1 MAVIKKYGEVLDQP
15 LSNYQT
21 FVTDTNPLSE
31 YFRITEFKDTFTGG
45 KNGFLIEGSKDLLES
60 TEIKIQI
67 LDVEGNSVYWE
78 PGNGIP
84 EYYEGLSKV
93 VSVYVY
99 EDTPIGIGSITI
111 LGELKTYTNELG
123 DTVEIPTEWQGIYNV
138 KWNRSFQI
146 NRLLSNED
154 KVRFYRR
161 PQVGITEIVKPIFNN
176 VVTTI
181 IQTGSVTGIA
191 QSPRLDQQLAGY
203 SAPTSYLLT
212 INDNSN
218 WTGSVVGTYINMP
231 SIGYTTLADGVINN
245 KELLVQNPYTVNG
258 LVDNFANV
266 GYTASFNYVEGVNNL
281 KTALTGSFAKIRLTD
296 LTTFVGDVARV
307 RIFRKSQSDLSDYQF
322 VQEIKLESNELLVDL
337 ESYAKNQE
345 YYGIFDNSN
354 YITYWTGS
362 STNLTTEFNQTYLFN
377 SVKINS
383 NGVNQYHTSKSISI
397 TENAEYTLDF
407 NLRISDV
414 TSGNYIKAFL
424 SGSRE
429 TLVNGSP
436 KTIQIQQNIVNVN
449 SNNSL
454 LQKTALTTNFKGEK
468 IDNPKLYFEVK
479 GNNWYLSDVS
489 LRASQETSFSP
500 NEITF
505 IQSVPRSLPEETFL
519 YRFEFY
525 DINNNSIPVNVE
537 ATKTFD
543 GGNLQRIQKGLVFT
557 PRSLGFQFDSGSNPV
572 PPTVVGF
579 TVTKNLLTGS
589 VHYTSQSFDF
599 DGNEL
604 FRDDYTASITLGG
617 GYPGLLDGI
626 TSDTPTMTVQHFTGS
641 RTDKTIQLVKITGE
655 VEGYTDSVIFSRVL
669 DGFGGVNYLIRP
681 YRGTQIRNSSTASLE
696 VQAIRIDGVNDIELS
711 SLTYPTKGWP
721 DKQLHVL
728 SGSYSGSTPVLYE
741 KFITLAAASSSG
753 FIKGLTT
760 GSLGT
765 GEINYNATFNRDSI
779 DFRRTVYLMSAQ
791 TAASDWAYVTSGSVL
806 ASQILED
813 LQDGLD
819 SGVVIFN
826 ADSFT
831 INPRT
836 EKTFTP
842 ITGSATASFAKRGT
856 AASDI
861 EAVTASFQIYP
872 SMSIN
877 KDWVPEYWM
886 YYHTQSLNPTITV
899 VAKDDN
905 KKIIPSQKP
914 EGNESQYV
922 RSPLSQSKNL
932 TVTFTYTEPWTSAS
946 VSIDKTF
953 TIVPEGKQGDESIVF
968 EVSPASIT
976 MPADS
981 RGFVKDYKTTVTQ
994 IKLKQ
999 GSKYLAFS
1007 SSAGQNKLESHGQF
1021 HIAQAS
1027 IISTNI
1033 TGGLVYYDNR
1043 YTESLIISA
1052 SSDFTNLSA
1061 SLQFPLIIHPYY
1073 TSSIYTASVV
1083 QNFTKVLDGP
1093 PPIQII
1099 ISPTTTAVKAD
1110 EVGYVTSENYTGANT
1125 TLQVKEGDDFLTFTT
1140 QSTLPGT
1147 WRINL
1152 VETLNSTGIRN
1163 IRTGSLSSSSL
1174 STATLNFNRFD
1185 YPHVSSSVNYTIQV
1199 YPFALGAGFRYTSS
1213 IYNRTQTI
1221 TKNVS
1226 TPNAR
1231 SVDFKAS
1238 SYTINYNRDG
1248 NRIAPLENIDLTVTA
1263 FNTTGS
1269 YILNQTSGSQ
1279 AYLYYV
1285 ENDGSE
1291 TFYDGPQ
1298 PMEGVPPA
1306 YAFTGISGP
1315 DAAGP
1320 GENKTWKV
1328 KITDGKAP
1336 AFNLLQPADIRAE
1349 GQLTIAGVKAGNDA
1363 YKLVASNESTSI
1375 TANLWTSS
1383 LDGTGMKI
1391 TTFKGTTQLI
1401 NVDAYPPYDGQT
1413 DVDYQSL
1420 PIGVLGY
1427 SSASIFS
1434 KSSWITPAST
1444 KFPTSNPASIGDI
1457 SDWTAPGTNTT
1468 GEIVYKVDFENNQT
1482 YGRTQTQFV
1491 TQSFAV
1497 QFTNPAPYTV
1507 NLTNENSSAVYK
1519 VSGQFTTAGTGTSIR
1534 AYRGEVELSNTSSLL
1549 GNSKVDAYGVVG
1561 YPSRCRVSVLS
1572 KSPWLTLGGGL
1583 VPGSFVT
1590 GNPATI
1596 PAIAAWSSPETN
1608 TIGQVVYQIDCE
1620 YTGSNN
1626 NIPRQ
1631 TLYKT
1636 QSISIQQEGSTGP
1649 GIVMRGEWSNL
1660 TDYSGSVETQ
1670 NKRRDAVIYG
1680 TSPTTYYAAVSGSGP
1695 TTYDRNNVFVA
1706 AHAPTAGTDNAWW
1719 QYLGEEEFFVAAK
1732 IAIFE
1737 ESYVKNTINVGNNPG
1752 SAYANIVLAGGRND
1766 PYMAIGQYATIGYG
1780 NQGIWQGI
1788 YDLGGGSYMPRMS
1801 MVNSDNSRY
1810 LKWTGTGLEIR
1821 GDITVTGG
1829 DAATQGYA
1837 NNAAST
1843 AYNNAVASANGYTG
1857 TVVDLL
1863 SGSLGAIAAIDSINA
1878 GQATTYIGPGAIVT
1892 SLVAT
1897 NLITSLNYSA
1907 SIEAGSYSDTGTFI
1921 DLSNGSIKAP
1931 GFSIQANGNASFKG
1945 FLSSS
1950 NAVFGGWKLDATT
1963 LASQNGRISFD
1974 ANKESITVLDTSNNP
1989 RFIANT
1995 SDTLPSPSANAPSP
2009 ASGNGSGFSFDI
2021 HSINNIAPYENV
2033 SDSALY
2039 PLLNFTAAAGGGNHL
2054 ITYTY
2059 NPTSL
2064 YSSYVYANGAAYASL
2079 GITLVV
2085 TDSAGA
2091 NVQYGTGRYFY
2102 ADGDFVDQCGGGT
2115 GGGYYPIPSVIGT
2128 TEIILKDGSI
2138 KLAKDIVKG
2147 EEILSWDEINNKF
2160 TIGKINDIR
2169 GRQVDLVY
2177 KVVVGG
2183 EEVKVSDSHKF
2194 WTDGDGEIL
2203 VTNLVAGV
2211 SKIYVKV
2218 NNSIELKLV
2227 DDVNIVYEK
2236 DEVFTFS
2243 VKDYHNYISNNII
2256 SHNSPSYC
2264 YYLSSQTAYVS
2275 KPSTFTITTGNLTD
2289 GGSYK
2294 VQLYI
2299 SRTAAAADTSAY
2311 TTYDDSEARVVF
2323 AEQNGAIT
2331 LKRISAGTIANGGGF
2346 QAVSSDTQYLR
2357 HMTTPTETNIST
2369 YIKGG
2374 LQVDKIYGFYDTL
2387 DNASPTPSTFT
2398 NIGYNVAGY
2407 AMIKGYG
2414 RWSSNVSQTGTVTI
2428 PYPSSMGGCITSL
2441 VQVAQGSYNVS
2452 YSLAKNDATLSTI
2465 VPSIFFTGTRDMSS
2479 IYECTI
2485 SIGKYNGDST
2495 YTNFKT
2501 QDNNTDGLYNMDEI
2515 SLLVVM

>member
-21 FVTDTNPLSE
+21 FVTDANPLSE

-123 DTVEIPTEWQGIYNV
+123 NTVDIPDEWQGIYNV

-161 PQVGITEIVKPIFNN
+161 PQVNITEIVKPIFNN

-191 QSPRLDQQLAGY
+191 QSPRLDQSLAGY
-203 SAPTSYLLT
+203 SAPTSYLLK
-212 INDNSN
+212 INDNTN
-218 WTGSVVGTYINMP
+218 WTGSVVGTYIDIP
-231 SIGYTTLADGVINN
+231 SLGYTTLADSVINN

-258 LVDNFANV
+258 LVDNFSNV

-281 KTALTGSFAKIRLTD
+281 KTALTGSFAKILLTD

-307 RIFRKSQSDLSDYQF
+307 KIYRKSQSDLSDYQF

-337 ESYAKNQE
+337 ESYTKNQE

-354 YITYWTGS
+354 YKNYWVTS
-362 STNLTTEFNQTYLFN
+362 SNNLTVSFNQNYLFD
-377 SVKINS
+377 SVKFNS
-383 NGVNQYHTSKSISI
+383 TGVNQYHISKSISI

-424 SGSRE
+424 SGSRQ
-429 TLVNGSP
+429 TSVNGSA
-436 KTIQIQQNIVNVN
+436 KTIQVQQNILNVN

-454 LQKTALTTNFKGEK
+454 LQKNALTTNFKAEQ
-468 IDNPKLYFEVK
+468 IDNAKLYFEVN

-500 NEITF
+500 NELTF

-525 DINNNSIPVNVE
+525 DINNNYIPVNVE
-537 ATKTFD
+537 ATKTFN

-721 DKQLHVL
+721 DKQLHII
-728 SGSYSGSTPVLYE
+728 SRSSDGAE
-741 KFITLAAASSSG
+741 KFVNLAYASSSG
-753 FIKGLTT
+753 YVRGLAS

-779 DFRRTVYLMSAQ
+779 DFRRTVYLISSQ
-791 TAASDWAYVTSGSVL
+791 SAASGPAYLTSGSVL

-836 EKTFTP
+836 ESTFKP
-842 ITGSATASFAKRGT
+842 SFGFATASFAKRGT

-886 YYHTQSLNPTITV
+886 YYHTQSLHPTITV

-905 KKIIPSQKP
+905 KNTIPSQIVT
-914 EGNESQYV
+914 GNV
-922 RSPLSQSKNL
+922 RSALNQTKNL
-932 TVTFTYTEPWTSAS
+932 TLTFTYTEPWTSAS

-1027 IISTNI
+1027 ILSTNI

-1061 SLQFPLIIHPYY
+1061 SLEFPLIIHPYY
-1073 TSSIYTASVV
+1073 TSSIYTASVI

-1140 QSTLPGT
+1140 QSTAPGT

-1185 YPHVSSSVNYTIQV
+1185 YPYVSSSVNYTIQV

-1269 YILNQTSGSQ
+1269 YVAGQTTGPQ

-1336 AFNLLQPADIRAE
+1336 AFNLLQSADIRAE

-1363 YKLVASNESTSI
+1363 YKLAASNESTSI

-1383 LDGTGMKI
+1383 LAGTGMKI

-1401 NVDAYPPYDGQT
+1401 NVHPYPAPDAQSDY
-1413 DVDYQSL
+1413 DYQNL
-1420 PIGVLGY
+1420 AIGVLGY
-1427 SSASIFS
+1427 SSASIFT
-1434 KSSWITPAST
+1434 KSSWITPASN

-1457 SDWTAPGTNTT
+1457 SDWYAPGTNTT
-1468 GEIVYKVDFENNQT
+1468 GEIVYKVDFENNET

-1497 QFTNPAPYTV
+1497 QFTDPSPYSV
-1507 NLTNENSSAVYK
+1507 SLTNENSSAVYK
-1519 VSGQFTTAGTGTSIR
+1519 VSGQFTTAGTGTSLRI
-1534 AYRGEVELSNTSSLL
+1534 YRGEIELVNTSSLL
-1549 GNSKVDAYGVVG
+1549 GNSKADAYGVTG
-1561 YPSRCRVSVLS
+1561 YPARCRVSVLS
-1572 KSPWLTLGGGL
+1572 KSAWLTLGSSL
-1583 VPGSFVT
+1583 VVGSFVP
-1590 GNPATI
+1590 GNPATM
-1596 PAIAAWSSPETN
+1596 PPIAAWSSPETN
-1608 TIGQVVYQIDCE
+1608 TVGEVVYQIDCE
-1620 YTGSNN
+1620 G
-1626 NIPRQ
+1626 RQ

-1810 LKWTGTGLEIR
+1810 LKWTGTGLEIK

-1843 AYNNAVASANGYTG
+1843 AYNNAVTSANGYTG

-1897 NLITSLNYSA
+1897 SLITSLNYSA
-1907 SIEAGSYSDTGTFI
+1907 SIEAAPYSDTGTFI
-1921 DLSNGSIKAP
+1921 DLANGSIKAP
-1931 GFSIQANGNASFKG
+1931 GFAIQANGNASFRG

-1950 NAVFGGWKLDATT
+1950 QAVFGGWKLDNAT
-1963 LASQNGRISFD
+1963 LASLNGRITLD
-1974 ANKESITVLDTSNNP
+1974 AVKESITVLDTSNNP
-1989 RFIANT
+1989 RFIADT
-1995 SDTLPSPSANAPSP
+1995 SDTLPSPSANAPYP

-2039 PLLNFTAAAGGGNHL
+2039 PLLNFTAATGGGNHL

-2059 NPTSL
+2059 NPASL

-2203 VTNLVAGV
+2203 VTNLVAGL

-2243 VKDYHNYISNNII
+2243 VKDYHNYVSNNII

-2299 SRTAAAADTSAY
+2299 SRTAAAADTTAY

-2357 HMTTPTETNIST
+2357 HMTTPSETNIST

-2398 NIGYNVAGY
+2398 SIGYNVAGY

-2414 RWSSNVSQTGTVTI
+2414 RWSSNVSQTGTVTV

-2452 YSLAKNDATLSTI
+2452 YSLTKNDATLSTI

-2479 IYECTI
+2479 TAECTI
-2485 SIGKYNGDST
+2485 SVGKYNGDST

>member
-78 PGNGIP
+78 PGNGVP

-111 LGELKTYTNELG
+111 LGELKTYTDELG
-123 DTVEIPTEWQGIYNV
+123 NTVDIPAEWKGIYNV

-181 IQTGSVTGIA
+181 IQTGSITGIA
-191 QSPRLDQQLAGY
+191 QSPRLEQPLAGY

-212 INDNSN
+212 INDNTN
-218 WTGSVVGTYINMP
+218 WTGSVVGTYINVP
-231 SIGYTTLADGVINN
+231 SLGFTTLADGVINN

-258 LVDNFANV
+258 LVDNFANI

-281 KTALTGSFAKIRLTD
+281 KTALTGSFAKIRLTE
-296 LTTFVGDVARV
+296 LNTFVGDVSRV
-307 RIFRKSQSDLSDYQF
+307 KIFRKSQSDLSDYQF

-337 ESYAKNQE
+337 ESYTKNQE
-345 YYGIFDNSN
+345 YYGIFDNYNYKNYWVTSSN
-354 YITYWTGS
+354 EL
-362 STNLTTEFNQTYLFN
+362 LTQFNQTYLFN
-377 SVKINS
+377 SVKLDVVSTIGS
-383 NGVNQYHTSKSISI
+383 AKTDYYHISKSISI

-407 NLRISDV
+407 NLR
-414 TSGNYIKAFL
+414 TSNVNSENYIKAFL

-429 TLVNGSP
+429 TSVNGSS

-454 LQKTALTTNFKGEK
+454 LQKTPLTTNFKAEK
-468 IDNPKLYFEVK
+468 IDNAKLYFEVK
-479 GNNWYLSDVS
+479 GDNWYLSDVS

-525 DINNNSIPVNVE
+525 DINNNYIPVNVE

-557 PRSLGFQFDSGSNPV
+557 PRSLAFQFDSGSQPI

-589 VHYTSQSFDF
+589 VTYTSQSFDF

-604 FRDDYTASITLGG
+604 IYDDYTASFTGQR
-617 GYPGLLDGI
+617 YPGLLSDI
-626 TSDTPTMTVQHFTGS
+626 TSDAPTMTVGNFTGS
-641 RTDKTIQLVKITGE
+641 RTDKTVQLVKITGE
-655 VEGYTDSVIFSRVL
+655 VEGFTDTVIFSRVL

-696 VQAIRIDGVNDIELS
+696 VQAIRIDGINDIELS
-711 SLTYPTKGWP
+711 STSQPLKGWP
-721 DKQLHVL
+721 DKQLHIISRSVD
-728 SGSYSGSTPVLYE
+728 GAE
-741 KFITLAAASSSG
+741 KFVNLAYASSSG
-753 FIKGLTT
+753 YVRGLTT

-779 DFRRTVYLMSAQ
+779 DFRRTIYLISSQ
-791 TAASDWAYVTSGSVL
+791 SAASGPAYLTSGSVL

-836 EKTFTP
+836 ESTFKP
-842 ITGSATASFAKRGT
+842 DFAFATASFAKRGT

-861 EAVTASFQIYP
+861 EAVTASFQVYP

-877 KDWVPEYWM
+877 RDWVPEYWM
-886 YYHTQSLNPTITV
+886 YYHTQSLHPTITV

-905 KKIIPSQKP
+905 KNTIPSQIIS
-914 EGNESQYV
+914 GNV
-922 RSPLSQSKNL
+922 RSPLNQTKNL
-932 TVTFTYTEPWTSAS
+932 TLTFTYTEPWTSAS

-968 EVSPASIT
+968 EVTPATIT

-981 RGFVKDYKTTVTQ
+981 RGTVKDYKTTVTQ

-999 GSKYLAFS
+999 GSRYLSFS
-1007 SSAGQNKLESHGQF
+1007 GSAGKNELNAHGQF

-1027 IISTNI
+1027 ILPTNI

-1061 SLQFPLIIHPYY
+1061 SLEFPLIIHPYY

-1083 QNFTKVLDGP
+1083 QNYIKVLDGP

-1099 ISPTTTAVKAD
+1099 ISPTTTAITAD
-1110 EVGYVTSENYTGANT
+1110 EVGYVTPENYVGANT

-1140 QSTLPGT
+1140 QSTAPGT
-1147 WRINL
+1147 WRINSI
-1152 VETLNSTGIRN
+1152 ETRNNGIWN

-1174 STATLNFNRFD
+1174 STATINFNRFD

-1199 YPFALGAGFRYTSS
+1199 YPFALGAGHRYTSS

-1248 NRIAPLENIDLTVTA
+1248 NRIAPLESIDLTVTA

-1269 YILNQTSGSQ
+1269 YVAGQTTGPQ

-1285 ENDGSE
+1285 ETDGSE

-1306 YAFTGISGP
+1306 YSFTGISGP

-1336 AFNLLQPADIRAE
+1336 AFNVLQSSDIRAE
-1349 GQLTIAGVKAGNDA
+1349 GQLTIAGVKTGNDA

-1383 LDGTGMKI
+1383 FDGTGMKI

-1401 NVDAYPPYDGQT
+1401 NAHPYPAPDIQNDY
-1413 DVDYQSL
+1413 DYQNL
-1420 PIGVLGY
+1420 PIGTLGY
-1427 SSASIFS
+1427 SSASIFYT
-1434 KSSWITPAST
+1434 SSWITPVAN

-1457 SDWTAPGTNTT
+1457 TAWFAPAVNTT
-1468 GEIVYKVDFENNQT
+1468 GEIVYKIDFENNQT

-1497 QFTNPAPYTV
+1497 QYTEPAPYV
-1507 NLTNENSSAVYK
+1507 ANLTNENSSAVYR
-1519 VSGQFTTAGTGTSIR
+1519 VSGQFTITNTGTGIR
-1534 AYRGEVELSNTSSLL
+1534 VYRGDQELSNKPAGWGETKLDS
-1549 GNSKVDAYGVVG
+1549 YGVTG
-1561 YPSRCRVSVLS
+1561 YPNQVRISIYS
-1572 KSPWLTLGGGL
+1572 KSSHLTLANGWL
-1583 VPGSFVT
+1583 PGSYVT
-1590 GNPATI
+1590 GVPAQMPNIT
-1596 PAIAAWSSPETN
+1596 AWSSPETN
-1608 TIGQVVYQIDCE
+1608 PNAEIVYQIECE
-1620 YTGSNN
+1620 G
-1626 NIPRQ
+1626 RQ

-1636 QSISIQQEGSTGP
+1636 QSLSVQYEGSTGP
-1649 GIVMRGEWSNL
+1649 GIVMRGEWDNL
-1660 TDYSGSVETQ
+1660 TDYSGSVET
-1670 NKRRDAVIYG
+1670 NNYRRDAVIYG
-1680 TSPTTYYAAVSGSGP
+1680 TNPTTYYAAISGSGP
-1695 TTYDRNNVFVA
+1695 TTKNKNGVA
-1706 AHAPTAGTDNAWW
+1706 VGYHEPTGDKTDNAWW
-1719 QYLGEEEFFVAAK
+1719 QYLGEQDFFVAAK
-1732 IAIFE
+1732 IAIFDD
-1737 ESYVKNTINVGNNPG
+1737 SFIKSTVNIGNNVG
-1752 SAYANIVLAGGRND
+1752 SAFANIVLNGGRVD
-1766 PYMAIGQYATIGYG
+1766 PYMAIGQYSNIGYG
-1780 NQGIWQGI
+1780 NEGIFLGI
-1788 YDLGGGSYMPRMS
+1788 YDETGGVYSPRFS
-1801 MVNSDNSRY
+1801 LTNSAGTRY
-1810 LKWTGTGLEIR
+1810 LRWNGSELQIKGS
-1821 GDITVTGG
+1821 ITVTGG

-1837 NNAAST
+1837 DAVGAS
-1843 AYNNAVASANGYTG
+1843 AVSTANGYTG
-1857 TVVDLL
+1857 TAIQAF
-1863 SGSLGAIAAIDSINA
+1863 SGSLGAIAAIDKINA
-1878 GQATTYIGPGAIVT
+1878 GEALTYIGEGAIVT
-1892 SLVAT
+1892 NLLAAT
-1897 NLITSLNYSA
+1897 AIMSINYSA
-1907 SIEAGSYSDTGTFI
+1907 SIEAGSYSDRGTFLN
-1921 DLSNGSIKAP
+1921 LSDGSIKAP
-1931 GFSIQANGNASFKG
+1931 GFSIQANGNASFRG

-1950 NAVFGGWKLDATT
+1950 NAIFGGWKLDSTT
-1963 LASQNGRISFD
+1963 LASSNGRISFD
-1974 ANKESITVLDTSNNP
+1974 ASKESITVLDTSNNP

-1995 SDTLPSPSANAPSP
+1995 EGSLPSLSANAPSLV
-2009 ASGNGSGFSFDI
+2009 SGNDKGFSIDLQ
-2021 HSINNIAPYENV
+2021 SINDVVTLNGSSYGSSYYSVLKNV
-2033 SDSALY
+2033 QT
-2039 PLLNFTAAAGGGNHL
+2039 FTAAVGGGSHL

-2059 NPTSL
+2059 NPASL
-2064 YSSYVYANGAAYASL
+2064 YSSYTYGNGSAYASL
-2079 GITLVV
+2079 GVTLVV
-2085 TDSAGA
+2085 TDAADG
-2091 NVQYGTGRYFY
+2091 NIQYGTGRYTY
-2102 ADGDFVDQCGGGT
+2102 ADGELVDQCSGG
-2115 GGGYYPIPSVIGT
+2115 GGGYVPIPSVIGT

-2147 EEILSWDEINNKF
+2147 EEILSWDEVNGKF
-2160 TIGKINDIR
+2160 TIGKISDIKNR
-2169 GRQVDLVY
+2169 KVDLVY

-2183 EEVKVSDSHKF
+2183 EEIKVSDSHKF
-2194 WTDGDGEIL
+2194 WTDGDGEIM
-2203 VTNLVAGV
+2203 VTNLVAGIT
-2211 SKIYVKV
+2211 KIYVKT
-2218 NNSIELKLV
+2218 NNTIELKVV
-2227 DDVNIVYEK
+2227 DIVEVIYEN

-2243 VKDYHNYISNNII
+2243 VKDYHNYISNNVI
-2256 SHNSPSYC
+2256 SHNSPPYC
-2264 YYLSSQTAYVS
+2264 YYFTSQTSPLA
-2275 KPSTFTITTGNLTD
+2275 KPSTFTITTGNLTS
-2289 GGSYK
+2289 GATYK

-2299 SRTAAAADTSAY
+2299 TITAASADTSAL
-2311 TTYDDSEARVVF
+2311 TTYDNSEARAVF
-2323 AEQNGAIT
+2323 QEPYGAIT
-2331 LKRISAGTIANGGGF
+2331 LKRISAGTVANGGGF
-2346 QAVSSDTQYLR
+2346 QTVTSETQYLK
-2357 HMTTPTETNIST
+2357 HDKNSTTGYNTE
-2369 YIKGG
+2369 IKGG
-2374 LQVDKIYGFYDTL
+2374 LAVDKIYGFYDTL
-2387 DNASPTPSTFT
+2387 NNASPTPTTFT
-2398 NIGYNVAGY
+2398 NIGYDIGGY

-2414 RWSSNVSQTGTVTI
+2414 RWASNVSQTGTVTI
-2428 PYPSSMGGCITSL
+2428 PFPSSMGGCITSL
-2441 VQVAQGSYNVS
+2441 QQVSQGIYNV
-2452 YSLAKNDATLSTI
+2452 YYTLTKADGTSSTI
-2465 VPSIFFTGTRDMSS
+2465 YPSVFFTGGRDQASQV
-2479 IYECTI
+2479 ECTYNF
-2485 SIGKYNGDST
+2485 GKFSGDAT
-2495 YTNFKT
+2495 FTNFRT
-2501 QDNNTDGLYNMDEI
+2501 QDNNTDGLQNMDEL
-2515 SLLVVM
+2515 SVMIVM

>member
-21 FVTDTNPLSE
+21 FVTDTDPLSQ

-45 KNGFLIEGSKDLLES
+45 KNGFLIEGSKHLLES

-67 LDVEGNSVYWE
+67 LDVQGKSVYWE

-93 VSVYVY
+93 IAVYVY

-111 LGELKTYTNELG
+111 LGELKTYVNTSGN
-123 DTVEIPTEWQGIYNV
+123 TVDIPAEWQGIYNL
-138 KWNRSFQI
+138 KWSKSFQI

-154 KVRFYRR
+154 KVRFYKR
-161 PQVGITEIVKPIFNN
+161 PLVNITEIVKPIFNN
-176 VVTTI
+176 VVTTL

-191 QSPRLDQQLAGY
+191 QAPRLDQPLAGY
-203 SAPTSYLLT
+203 SAPTSYLLK
-212 INDNSN
+212 INDNTN
-218 WTGSVVGTYINMP
+218 WTGSVVGTYINIP
-231 SIGYTTLADGVINN
+231 SLGYTTLADSVINN
-245 KELLVQNPYTVNG
+245 KELLVKNPYTVDG
-258 LVDNFANV
+258 LVDNFTNV

-281 KTALTGSFAKIRLTD
+281 KTALTGSFAKINLTD

-307 RIFRKSQSDLSDYQF
+307 KIYRKSQSDLSDYQF

-337 ESYAKNQE
+337 ESYTKNQE

-354 YITYWTGS
+354 YKNYWVTS
-362 STNLTTEFNQTYLFN
+362 SNNLTASFNQNYLFD
-377 SVKINS
+377 SVKF
-383 NGVNQYHTSKSISI
+383 NGTGINQYHISKSINI
-397 TENAEYTLDF
+397 TENTEYTLNF
-407 NLRISDV
+407 NSRISTV

-424 SGSRE
+424 SGSRQ
-429 TLVNGSP
+429 TSVNGTA
-436 KTIQIQQNIVNVN
+436 KTIQIQQTIVNVD

-454 LQKTALTTNFKGEK
+454 LQKVSLTNNFKAEQ
-468 IDNPKLYFEVK
+468 IDNAKLYFEIN
-479 GNNWYLSDVS
+479 GNDWYISDIS
-489 LRASQETSFSP
+489 LRASQETAFSP

-525 DINNNSIPVNVE
+525 DLNNNYIPVSVE
-537 ATKTFD
+537 ANKTFN

-557 PRSLGFQFDSGSNPV
+557 PRSLTFQFDSGSNPV

-579 TVTKNLLTGS
+579 NVTKNLLTGS
-589 VHYTSQSFDF
+589 VHYTSQSYDL
-599 DGNEL
+599 DGIEL

-617 GYPGLLDGI
+617 GFPGLLDNI

-641 RTDKTIQLVKITGE
+641 RSDKTIQLIKITGE
-655 VEGYTDSVIFSRVL
+655 VEGYTDSVVFSRVL

-696 VQAIRIDGVNDIELS
+696 VQAIRIDGINDIELS

-721 DKQLHVL
+721 DKQLHII
-728 SGSYSGSTPVLYE
+728 SRSTDGAE
-741 KFITLAAASSSG
+741 KFVNLYYASSSG
-753 FIKGLTT
+753 YVKGLTT
-760 GSLGT
+760 GSLGS

-779 DFRRTVYLMSAQ
+779 DFRRTVYLISSQ
-791 TAASDWAYVTSGSVL
+791 SAASGPAYLTSGSIL

-819 SGVVIFN
+819 SGVFAYN
-826 ADSFT
+826 ADTFN

-836 EKTFTP
+836 QNQFTP
-842 ITGSATASFAKRGT
+842 VFGFATASFSIRGT
-856 AASDI
+856 QGGN
-861 EAVTASFQIYP
+861 EFVTASFQIYP

-886 YYHTQSLNPTITV
+886 YYHTQSMHPTITV
-899 VAKDDN
+899 SAKDDN
-905 KKIIPSQKP
+905 KFTIPSQGIN
-914 EGNESQYV
+914 GNV
-922 RSPLSQSKNL
+922 RTALSQSKNL

-981 RGFVKDYKTTVTQ
+981 RGFVKDYKTTITQ

-1027 IISTNI
+1027 ILPTNI

-1073 TSSIYTASVV
+1073 TSSIYTQSVI

-1099 ISPTTTAVKAD
+1099 ISPTTTAIKAD
-1110 EVGYVTSENYTGANT
+1110 EVGYVTPDGYVGANT

-1140 QSTLPGT
+1140 QSTAPGT
-1147 WRINL
+1147 WRINKI
-1152 VETLNSTGIRN
+1152 ETSGSLNTWN

-1174 STATLNFNRFD
+1174 STATVNFNRFD
-1185 YPHVSSSVNYTIQV
+1185 YPFVSASVNYTIQV
-1199 YPFALGAGFRYTSS
+1199 YPFALGAGFLYTSS

-1226 TPNAR
+1226 TANAR
-1231 SVDFKAS
+1231 SVNFKAS

-1248 NRIAPLENIDLTVTA
+1248 NRIAPLESIDLTVTA

-1269 YILNQTSGSQ
+1269 YVFGKTTGPQ
-1279 AYLYYV
+1279 AYLYYIEV
-1285 ENDGSE
+1285 DGSE

-1306 YAFTGISGP
+1306 YAFTGIGGA

-1336 AFNLLQPADIRAE
+1336 VYNLLQASDIRAE
-1349 GQLTIAGVKAGNDA
+1349 AQLTIAGIKAGNDA

-1383 LDGTGMKI
+1383 FDGTGMKI

-1401 NVDAYPPYDGQT
+1401 NVHPYPAPDGQN
-1413 DVDYQSL
+1413 DYDFQNL

-1457 SDWTAPGTNTT
+1457 SDWYAPGTNTT
-1468 GEIVYKVDFENNQT
+1468 GQIVYKVDFENNQT

-1497 QFTNPAPYTV
+1497 QFTDPSPYSVT
-1507 NLTNENSSAVYK
+1507 LTNENSSAVYK
-1519 VSGQFTTAGTGTSIR
+1519 VSGQFTTAGTGTSLRI
-1534 AYRGEVELSNTSSLL
+1534 YRGEIELVNTSSLL
-1549 GNSKVDAYGVVG
+1549 GNSKVDAYGVTG
-1561 YPSRCRVSVLS
+1561 YPARCRVSVLS
-1572 KSPWLTLGGGL
+1572 KSAWLTLGSSL
-1583 VPGSFVT
+1583 VVGSFVP
-1590 GNPATI
+1590 GNPATM
-1596 PAIAAWSSPETN
+1596 PPIAAWSSPETN
-1608 TIGQVVYQIDCE
+1608 TVGQIVYQIDCE
-1620 YTGSNN
+1620 G
-1626 NIPRQ
+1626 RQ

-1636 QSISIQQEGSTGP
+1636 QSLSIQQEGSTGP
-1649 GIVMRGEWSNL
+1649 GIVMRGEWSN
-1660 TDYSGSVETQ
+1660 TTNYSGSVETK
-1670 NKRRDAVIYG
+1670 NNRRDAVIYG
-1680 TSPTTYYAAVSGSGP
+1680 TSPTTYYAAISGSGP
-1695 TTYDRNNVFVA
+1695 ATYDKNNVFVG

-1719 QYLGEEEFFVAAK
+1719 QYLGQEEFFVAAK

-1788 YDLGGGSYMPRMS
+1788 YDLGGGSYMPRLS
-1801 MVNSDNSRY
+1801 LVNSDNTRY
-1810 LKWTGTGLEIR
+1810 LKWTGTGLEIK

-1829 DAATQGYA
+1829 DAATQTYA
-1837 NNAAST
+1837 SASGAAASK
-1843 AYNNAVASANGYTG
+1843 AAVSSF
-1857 TVVDLL
+1857 
-1863 SGSLGAIAAIDSINA
+1863 SGSLGAMAAINKINA
-1878 GQATTYIGPGAIVT
+1878 GEAATYIGAGAIVT
-1892 SLVAT
+1892 
-1897 NLITSLNYSA
+1897 NLLASTAIMSVNYSA
-1907 SIEAGSYSDTGTFI
+1907 SKEAGDYSDRGTFL
-1921 DLSNGSIKAP
+1921 DLNNGSIKAP
-1931 GFSIQANGNASFKG
+1931 GFSIQANGNASFRG

-1950 NAVFGGWKLDATT
+1950 QATFGGWKLDNST
-1963 LASQNGRISFD
+1963 LASSNGRITLD
-1974 ANKESITVLDTSNNP
+1974 AVKESITVLDTSNNP

-1995 SDTLPSPSANAPSP
+1995 DSTLPSPSANLPSP
-2009 ASGNGSGFSFDI
+2009 ASGTGTGFSFD
-2021 HSINNIAPYENV
+2021 V
-2033 SDSALY
+2033 SSVNDKPATPSFYDSGLY
-2039 PLLNFTAAAGGGNHL
+2039 NLLDFTAATGGGSHL
-2054 ITYTY
+2054 ITYNY
-2059 NPTSL
+2059 NPAGSGL
-2064 YSSYVYANGAAYASL
+2064 YNSYVYANGSAYATM

-2085 TDSAGA
+2085 TDSAG
-2091 NVQYGTGRYFY
+2091 NNIQYGTNRYFY
-2102 ADGDFVDQCGGGT
+2102 AYGDFYDACGGGYGT
-2115 GGGYYPIPSVIGT
+2115 GFFPSVVGD
-2128 TEIILKDGSI
+2128 TEITLSDGSI
-2138 KLAKDIVKG
+2138 KLAKDIKKG
-2147 EEILSWDEINNKF
+2147 DLILSWDSSENKF
-2160 TIGKINDIR
+2160 TIGELTDIR
-2169 GRQVDLVY
+2169 RRSVDFVY
-2177 KVVVGG
+2177 RLVVGG
-2183 EEVKVSDSHKF
+2183 KEIKVSDSHKF
-2194 WTDGDGEIL
+2194 WGDGDIEIAA
-2203 VTNLVAGV
+2203 VDLVAGI
-2211 SKIYVKV
+2211 SEIYIKTENGIKLTKV
-2218 NNSIELKLV
+2218 
-2227 DDVNIVYEK
+2227 DIVEILYEK
-2236 DEVFTFS
+2236 DDVFTFS
-2243 VKDYHNYISNNII
+2243 VRQYHNYVSNEII
-2256 SHNSPSYC
+2256 SHNSAPYC
-2264 YYLSSQTAYVS
+2264 YQFTSQISYVA
-2275 KPSTFTITTGNLTD
+2275 KPMKLTITTSDLTSL
-2289 GGSYK
+2289 GSYK

-2299 SRTAAAADTSAY
+2299 TRTAVTQDTTPY
-2311 TTYDDSEARVVF
+2311 TTYEDSVAQVKF
-2323 AEQNGAIT
+2323 SEQNGAIT
-2331 LKRISAGTIANGGGF
+2331 LKRISAGTVANGGGF
-2346 QAVSSDTQYLR
+2346 QSVISDTKYLQVVNGTDGAYPGNIEYSTLIKGSLNLKDGLLFSDTSYIAGFGPAVKAFGYFTNLGV
-2357 HMTTPTETNIST
+2357 TTPTVT
-2369 YIKGG
+2369 
-2374 LQVDKIYGFYDTL
+2374 
-2387 DNASPTPSTFT
+2387 
-2398 NIGYNVAGY
+2398 
-2407 AMIKGYG
+2407 GYG
-2414 RWSSNVSQTGTVTI
+2414 IVGITKNNTGQYTVTI
-2428 PYPSSMGGCITSL
+2428 NN
-2441 VQVAQGSYNVS
+2441 QGTVNYTILTGIFGENGATDFDVNQASKIAV
-2452 YSLAKNDATLSTI
+2452 KMKDASTI
-2465 VPSIFFTGTRDMSS
+2465 QVT
-2479 IYECTI
+2479 TI
-2485 SIGKYNGDST
+2485 RVDNKDRITPAAFYLAIL
-2495 YTNFKT
+2495 YT
-2501 QDNNTDGLYNMDEI
+2501 
-2515 SLLVVM
+2515 